1 MFNVVTW
8 ALTLC
13 VVHWRFE
20 ESLCKDH
27 QLGLCFLRCGDGSVI
42 DSGLH
47 PVIKNLNMTYAF
59 LQKESCPRDG
69 ARGVLVSKVD
79 LIEAIYAKS
88 IKENV
93 SIIYLATDG
102 WMRGP
107 TQQALVKEVTALCI
121 SKHNV
126 MLCVHVSY
134 HLLDNFF

>member
-1 MFNVVTW
+1 M
-8 ALTLC
+8 
-13 VVHWRFE
+13 
-20 ESLCKDH
+20 
-27 QLGLCFLRCGDGSVI
+27 I

-79 LIEAIYAKS
+79 LIEAIYMKS

-107 TQQALVKEVTALCI
+107 TQQALVKEVTSLLI

-134 HLLDNFF
+134 HWFNHTIYKPRSSVREGSYFMSFETTI